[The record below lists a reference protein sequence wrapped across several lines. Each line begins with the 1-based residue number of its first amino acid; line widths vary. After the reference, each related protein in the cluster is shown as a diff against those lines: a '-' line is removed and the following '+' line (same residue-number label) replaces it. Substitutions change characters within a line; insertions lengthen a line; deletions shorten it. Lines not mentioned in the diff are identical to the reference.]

1 MRDGAGARSVG
12 RAQPQASGGS
22 FLEVKLRRP
31 PSRGDWVRRE
41 RLMSRMGAVRDHPV
55 TLIAAP
61 VGYGKTIL
69 AAQWLEEAGPRSA
82 WLSLDPDEND
92 PCRLRA
98 HVAAALERADGGSG
112 PGPATGGLIDDS
124 AAPGPTLSAIVDSLA
139 ATAEDIVVVL
149 DDFHVITGAEGHAQI
164 EHLVEHL
171 PPQAHLVIL
180 TRADPGLRLGRLRAS
195 GDLLEIRADD
205 LAFTVD
211 EAEAV
216 LAREGAT
223 LDVDSTHRLMGRT
236 EGWPAGLYLAGLSLA
251 GRADPDSF
259 VRDFSG
265 GNRFIGDY
273 LVEEVLAR
281 HSDDLRTFIE
291 SVSVLDRFSPDL
303 CDHVTGTT
311 RSGMALRELERT
323 NLFLVPLDDD
333 RHWYR
338 FHHLLAAVA
347 RSELDLH
354 RPGEARVLHARAAE
368 WFSRR
373 GNVDEAVRHSIAAGD
388 LQTASM
394 LVEVHWLDY
403 VDAGRIATVLA
414 WLKAIGPLNEASD
427 PAASATAAWMAALV
441 GDEAALRTRLASLTS
456 VREHG
461 PLPDGSRSVES
472 ATAMIAGLF
481 GYGGPGEMM
490 RGAERAVALETDR
503 YSPFYAVA
511 NAALGHAAY
520 VRGDLDRALAPLVNA
535 WRNDRAPVIIQV
547 VALAIESLV
556 QDELGETERARE
568 RADSAMELLDS
579 HGLRGVPQASLAFT
593 AHGRAL
599 AADGAVEPGLATLA
613 RGLSL
618 RRESPAHG
626 PWGMVDHLIVHS
638 RVAAEAGHAVLAR
651 RLLDELDSHLA
662 RFTEGLEA
670 IDARVAH
677 VRRLLHDEDGDV
689 APGQALTDREL
700 DILRILQGTMS
711 LHEISEELY
720 LSSNTVKTHA
730 RAIYRKLG
738 VHARA
743 DAVVT
748 GRRQGFI

>member
-1 MRDGAGARSVG
+1 MRDGEAARSVD
-12 RAQPQASGGS
+12 RAQSRASRGS
-22 FLEVKLRRP
+22 FLEAKLHRP
-31 PSRGDWVRRE
+31 PSRDDWMRRE
-41 RLMSRMGAVRDHPV
+41 RLISRMRAVRDHPV

-69 AAQWLEEAGPRSA
+69 TAQWLEETRPRAA

-92 PCRLRA
+92 PRRLRA
-98 HVAAALERADGGSG
+98 HVAAALERADSG
-112 PGPATGGLIDDS
+112 PGTELTTPGMIDDT

-139 ATAEDIVVVL
+139 VTDEDIVVVL
-149 DDFHVITGAEGHAQI
+149 DDFHVITGAEGHAQV

-171 PPQAHLVIL
+171 PPRAHLVIL

-205 LAFTVD
+205 LAFTCD
-211 EAEAV
+211 EAETV
-216 LAREGAT
+216 LAREGAM
-223 LDVDSTHRLMGRT
+223 LDEDSTRRLMGRT

-251 GRADPDSF
+251 GRDDPDAF

-281 HSDDLRTFIE
+281 HSDELRTFIE
-291 SVSVLDRFSPDL
+291 SVSVLDRFSAGL
-303 CDHVTGTT
+303 CDHVTGST
-311 RSGMALRELERT
+311 RSGAILRELERT
-323 NLFLVPLDDD
+323 NLFLVPLDDA

-338 FHHLLAAVA
+338 FHRLFSAVA
-347 RSELDLH
+347 RTELDLR
-354 RPGEARVLHARAAE
+354 RPGEARVLQARAAE

-388 LQTASM
+388 TETASL
-394 LVEVHWLDY
+394 LVEVHWLHY

-414 WLKAIGPLNEASD
+414 WLDAIGPLNEASG
-427 PAASATAAWMAALV
+427 PAASMTAAWLAALV
-441 GDEAALRTRLASLTS
+441 GDEAALHAALVSLEA

-472 ATAMIAGLF
+472 ATAMIAALF
-481 GYGGPGEMM
+481 GYDGPDDMM

-511 NAALGHAAY
+511 NAAMGHAAY
-520 VRGDLDRALAPLVNA
+520 VQGDLERALTPLVNA

-547 VALAIESLV
+547 LALAIESLV
-556 QDELGETERARE
+556 QDELGETTRAGE
-568 RADSAMELLDS
+568 RADAAMALLES

-593 AHGRAL
+593 ARGRAL
-599 AADGAVEPGLATLA
+599 AVAGDVEQALAVLAK
-613 RGLSL
+613 GLSL

-626 PWGMVDHLIVHS
+626 PWGMVHHLVVHA
-638 RVAAEAGHAVLAR
+638 RVAAEAGHTELAR
-651 RLLDELDSHLA
+651 RLLDELDSQLA
-662 RFTEGLEA
+662 RFTDGLGA
-670 IDARVAH
+670 VDARV
-677 VRRLLHDEDGDV
+677 VDIRRLLHEPDDV
-689 APGQALTDREL
+689 GAGQDLTDREL
-700 DILRILQGTMS
+700 DVLRILQGSMS
-711 LHEISEELY
+711 LQEISDELY
-720 LSSNTVKTHA
+720 LSANTVKTHA

-738 VHARA
+738 VHAREE
-743 DAVVT
+743 AVVA
-748 GRRQGFI
+748 GRQQGLI